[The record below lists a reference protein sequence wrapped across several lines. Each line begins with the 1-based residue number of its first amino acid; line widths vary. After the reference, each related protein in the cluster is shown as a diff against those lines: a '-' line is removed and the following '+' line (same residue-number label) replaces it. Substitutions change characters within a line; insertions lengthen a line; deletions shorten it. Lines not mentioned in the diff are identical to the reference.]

1 MMVITAIIM
10 EVVDII
16 PAILRVTAH
25 SVLVLVSDGE
35 IVIQTGEIIA
45 DITAEDMDTDTVVV
59 VTDTDITIII

>member
-1 MMVITAIIM
+1 MVITAIIM